1 MWSRST
7 YKFVDLYYVWG
18 SSCVEMGFTIM
29 SMSKPA
35 HQKHPK
41 ENVLELLSLPWV
53 LLLNADLW
61 ELWNSWSGNPSV
73 NRNMFCSL
81 LFFSSLQQ
89 KQIPNLRTLQLPG
102 CEQFS
107 VVFAMKLSHGI
118 PGEHELQGQRAGEQ
132 TLPTLHLTWVAH
144 EIQWLFDAKQL
155 WYNLA
160 QYLILFWTASIL
172 S

>member
-7 YKFVDLYYVWG
+7 YEFVDLYYVWG

-81 LFFSSLQQ
+81 LFSSAEENP
-89 KQIPNLRTLQLPG
+89 KSENTPAAR
-102 CEQFS
+102 
-107 VVFAMKLSHGI
+107 
-118 PGEHELQGQRAGEQ
+118 
-132 TLPTLHLTWVAH
+132 
-144 EIQWLFDAKQL
+144 L
-155 WYNLA
+155 W
-160 QYLILFWTASIL
+160 TIL
-172 S
+172 SGVCHEAVSWYTRRAWATGPKSWWTDTPNFAFNLSCTWNPMTLWCKTAVV